1 MTSQQ
6 PSRTSATSR
15 LGASL
20 TSILVVIAIVVGL
33 WLWWSA
39 TGAPAQQGGKIRS
52 GWLENHD
59 QAVAD
64 ARTAGRPILV
74 NFTGSDWCGWCVK
87 LRDEVFDTGVFAAW
101 AKDHVVLLECDF
113 PRNKALAPELRQQN
127 AKLADRYGIEGF
139 PTLLVLSAQGDEI
152 ARAGYRR
159 GGAEAWIDALEAQIK
174 RGGR

>member
-1 MTSQQ
+1 MIIYIMVYMDGQRRLEPRDLHRLLATRRIRGRAAMRTGNGRNAGTTGVRDGIAAGTSQTTDEDPSMTSQQ

-59 QAVAD
+59 Q
-64 ARTAGRPILV
+64 
-74 NFTGSDWCGWCVK
+74 
-87 LRDEVFDTGVFAAW
+87 
-101 AKDHVVLLECDF
+101 
-113 PRNKALAPELRQQN
+113 
-127 AKLADRYGIEGF
+127 
-139 PTLLVLSAQGDEI
+139 
-152 ARAGYRR
+152 
-159 GGAEAWIDALEAQIK
+159 
-174 RGGR
+174 